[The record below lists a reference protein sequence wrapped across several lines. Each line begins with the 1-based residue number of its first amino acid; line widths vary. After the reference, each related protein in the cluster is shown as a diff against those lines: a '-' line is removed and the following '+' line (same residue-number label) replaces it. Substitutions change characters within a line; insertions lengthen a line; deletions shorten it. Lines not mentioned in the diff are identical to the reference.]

1 MKRKEKWL
9 KGGLLVALCIGLYA
23 FQVLKNA
30 PVSMTLEEAIQ
41 KKMVN
46 CRYTSNGQYSG
57 ESVELSITNLS
68 GTPLQISIP
77 VGTVFK
83 PNDEGD
89 QDLIVVEQQVIALNS
104 KATGKQ
110 TLDGFCMEANDH
122 APTPENGMKLS
133 KTTNQKL
140 KDLAT
145 HINGKGYDK
154 DMIQSAVW
162 IVSNGHS
169 IGDIDQDSE
178 KGKALRTYLS
188 TLTGQK
194 DPWYETTR
202 EHVVREDRVIENNPI
217 SVNGKIQFV
226 SDGKI
231 KIHEVVQKVN
241 GEVKNTSSE
250 IEFPRQGKWNY
261 QFTLTVKGWEKGNYE
276 VKVMDGN
283 NKVLETFPF
292 TI

>member
-1 MKRKEKWL
+1 MKRKEKWF
-9 KGGLLVALCIGLYA
+9 KAGLMVALCVGLYA
-23 FQVLKNA
+23 FQVLKNV

-46 CRYTSNGQYSG
+46 CRYTSNGAYSG

-68 GTPLQISIP
+68 GTPLQITIP

-89 QDLIVVEQQVIALNS
+89 QDLIVVEQQMIALNGKS
-104 KATGKQ
+104 TGSQ

-122 APTPENGMKLS
+122 APAAENGMKLS
-133 KTTNQKL
+133 KTTNTKL

-145 HINGKGYDK
+145 FLNGKDYDHQT
-154 DMIQSAVW
+154 IQSAVW
-162 IVSNGHS
+162 VVSNGHS

-188 TLTGQK
+188 TLTGEK

-202 EHVVREDRVIENNPI
+202 VQTVRPDRVIENNPI
-217 SVNGKIQFV
+217 SVTGKIQFV

-241 GEVKNTSSE
+241 GEVKNTSSD

-276 VKVMDGN
+276 VKVMDSN

>member
-1 MKRKEKWL
+1 MKRQKKWF
-9 KGGLLVALCIGLYA
+9 KVSLLVALCAALYA
-23 FQVLKNA
+23 FQLMKNA
-30 PVSMTLEEAIQ
+30 PVSMTLEDALA
-41 KKMVN
+41 KKMVT
-46 CRYTSNGQYSG
+46 CRYNSNGQYSG
-57 ESVELSITNLS
+57 ESVELSITNLT

-89 QDLIVVEQQVIALNS
+89 QDLIVVEQQVIALNGKS
-104 KATGKQ
+104 TGNQ

-122 APTPENGMKLS
+122 APAAENGMKLS
-133 KTTNQKL
+133 KTTNPKL
-140 KDLAT
+140 KELAT
-145 HINGKGYDK
+145 FLNGKGYDS

-162 IVSNGHS
+162 IVSNDHS

-202 EHVVREDRVIENNPI
+202 EHVVRPDRVIENNPV

-231 KIHEVVQKVN
+231 KIHEVVQKAD

-250 IEFPRQGKWNY
+250 IEFPRAGKWNY

-276 VKVMDGN
+276 VKVMDNN